1 MNGERLS
8 LQDMATALG
17 ISKTAVHKRKQN
29 GMPTSSVEAARAW
42 EVANVDMV
50 RSRSTALSVDDE
62 SDDGPVAPDADSTD
76 YRRARAEREQIRRD
90 RERLELQR
98 LQGQLID
105 LGEATRLAF
114 TAFRSLRDAALSVPA
129 RIRDQCAAE
138 SDPMVVEKLIEAEIE
153 GAFIRFDPSKVLNE
167 SDDDDADV

>member
-29 GMPTSSVEAARAW
+29 GMPLDSVEAAKAW
-42 EVANVDMV
+42 EISNVDLV
-50 RSRSTALSVDDE
+50 RSRSTALSVDDDDDE
-62 SDDGPVAPDADSTD
+62 APSPDSDSAD
-76 YRRARAEREQIRRD
+76 YRQARAEREQIRRD

-138 SDPMVVEKLIEAEIE
+138 SDPMVVEKLIESEIE
-153 GAFIRFDPSKVLNE
+153 GAFTRFDPSKVLNE

>member
-1 MNGERLS
+1 MNTERMS
-8 LQDMATALG
+8 LARMAQALG
-17 ISKTAVHKRKQN
+17 ISKTAVHKRGQN
-29 GMPTSSVEAARAW
+29 GMPLDSVEAAKAW
-42 EVANVDMV
+42 EIANVDLV
-50 RSRSTALSVDDE
+50 RSRATALSVDDDPDDSVPSPD
-62 SDDGPVAPDADSTD
+62 SDSAD
-76 YRRARAEREQIRRD
+76 YRQARAEREQIRRD

-138 SDPMVVEKLIEAEIE
+138 SDPMVVERLIEAEIE

-167 SDDDDADV
+167 SDDDDLDV